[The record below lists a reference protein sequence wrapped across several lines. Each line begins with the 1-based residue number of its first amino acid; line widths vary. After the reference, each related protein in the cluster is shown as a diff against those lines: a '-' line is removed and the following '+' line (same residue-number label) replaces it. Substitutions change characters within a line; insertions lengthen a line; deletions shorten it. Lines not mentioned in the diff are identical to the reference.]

1 MFWAAFP
8 SVGDAASS
16 TLASSLAEGSGEE
29 AGAVVWT
36 ALGLELVLVSP
47 PDLAI
52 CDEHAMMLPIA
63 ARARQAATVV
73 LSLNMGFSLG
83 VVCTHYRLAP
93 LWPQSPRKS
102 KLISNLSFQPVTPC
116 PAPYAENPWFFGIEP
131 TVPCLQGAFQEQET
145 EIAISSFKVLESR
158 HE

>member
-16 TLASSLAEGSGEE
+16 ALASSLAEGSGEE
-29 AGAVVWT
+29 AGAVVTGLAVVWT

-63 ARARQAATVV
+63 AKARQAAAVV
-73 LSLNMGFSLG
+73 LSLNMG
-83 VVCTHYRLAP
+83 
-93 LWPQSPRKS
+93 
-102 KLISNLSFQPVTPC
+102 LSFGG
-116 PAPYAENPWFFGIEP
+116 WFVLI
-131 TVPCLQGAFQEQET
+131 
-145 EIAISSFKVLESR
+145 IALHLVGRNQRGKTN
-158 HE
+158 